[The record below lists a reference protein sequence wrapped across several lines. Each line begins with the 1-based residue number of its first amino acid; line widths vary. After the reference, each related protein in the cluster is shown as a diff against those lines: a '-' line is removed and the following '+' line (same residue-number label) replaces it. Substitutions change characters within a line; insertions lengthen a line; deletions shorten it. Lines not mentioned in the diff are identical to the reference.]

1 MRCCALCAQVGRV
14 AVVQNS
20 SVYFANLFLNVVE
33 RWLYIPLKTI
43 CTDFSRNQQK
53 SFESRGSVVRQS
65 HSVRF
70 KQSWNNDSRPQKLD
84 NGSQRQASLRTNWIK
99 WCQFGNLISIDKI
112 EAKSGAYKHKW
123 TPPAAGNVGGIER
136 ATAVASTRSARL
148 LYKRA
153 AATDRRYSVEHW
165 SRCGLFENSSF
176 SVLCLSWSE
185 IFSIMS
191 DAAAAPAKAPKKK
204 SSAGKA
210 KKPASHPKYSKMIKD
225 ALTALKVRWKLFA
238 LVNLNCFRR

>member
-1 MRCCALCAQVGRV
+1 MDGGPSGVHTESPARITAANWQRRSMRCCALCAQVGRV

-99 WCQFGNLISIDKI
+99 
-112 EAKSGAYKHKW
+112 
-123 TPPAAGNVGGIER
+123 
-136 ATAVASTRSARL
+136 
-148 LYKRA
+148 
-153 AATDRRYSVEHW
+153 
-165 SRCGLFENSSF
+165 
-176 SVLCLSWSE
+176 
-185 IFSIMS
+185 
-191 DAAAAPAKAPKKK
+191 
-204 SSAGKA
+204 
-210 KKPASHPKYSKMIKD
+210 
-225 ALTALKVRWKLFA
+225 
-238 LVNLNCFRR
+238 